1 MPRPFS
7 RYVVLTLLGAAMA
20 AAAAGAFAWAV
31 DPYAVHGRPR
41 IDGFNAK
48 KPHVYTH
55 ARLAKRALAASARPR
70 TLFLGNSRVDAG
82 FDPRSL
88 SLPLPAR
95 PAFNFGIPGQG
106 LDGDYGNLV
115 QTKGLDRVRH
125 VVIGLDFLDFPFRG
139 SEPPPRAEAPEA
151 TTVVAGT
158 RLRQFLETTLSVDG
172 LVHSALTIGAQD
184 DPFANSM
191 TPLGLDTFDAYLGH
205 AKREGYRAIFHQRN
219 LENAVMYIA
228 KPRAIR
234 GPDGRLSPSF
244 AWLGWILEWCGAR
257 GIAVDLAIYPYHAH
271 ILELF
276 HLSGLWPTFEDWKRA
291 LADYAAAAA
300 MRGGEE
306 GFRVSLWDF
315 SGYHRIASE
324 EVPAPGDR
332 RTQTRWYWEAGHF
345 KTALGDRILARL
357 FDGAPDDEFGV
368 RLTPN
373 SVERAI
379 AQVRAGRKAWQ
390 AARPDDAAYLA
401 ALYDRIAGRR
411 FGDLAK

>member
-1 MPRPFS
+1 VPRPFP
-7 RYVVLTLLGAAMA
+7 RYVLLTLLGAALA
-20 AAAAGAFAWAV
+20 AGAAGAFAWTV

-41 IDGFNAK
+41 VDGFNAK

-55 ARLAKRALAASARPR
+55 ARLAKRTLAAAARPR

-82 FDPRSL
+82 FDPRSP
-88 SLPLPAR
+88 SLPPSAR

-115 QTKGLDRVRH
+115 RTHALDRVQR
-125 VVIGLDFLDFPFRG
+125 VVIGLDFLDFPFRP
-139 SEPPPRAEAPEA
+139 SEPAPGVEGPD
-151 TTVVAGT
+151 VPMPLAGT
-158 RLRQFLETTLSVDG
+158 RLRKFLETTLSIDA
-172 LVHSALTIGAQD
+172 LVHSALTLGAQD

-191 TPLGLDTFDAYLGH
+191 TPLGLDTFDAHLGH
-205 AKREGYRAIFHQRN
+205 AKREGYRAVFHQRN
-219 LENAVMYIA
+219 LENARIYIA

-244 AWLGWILEWCGAR
+244 AWLGWILDWCRAR
-257 GIAVDLAIYPYHAH
+257 GVAVDLVIYPYHAH

-276 HLSGLWPTFEDWKRA
+276 HLSGLWPVFEDWKRV
-291 LADYAAAAA
+291 LADYAAAG

-357 FDGAPDDEFGV
+357 FGGAPDRGFGV
-368 RLTPN
+368 RLTPDP
-373 SVERAI
+373 VGDATGQP
-379 AQVRAGRKAWQ
+379 AAGRAEWR
-390 AARPDDAAYLA
+390 AAHPADAAYLA
-401 ALYDRIAGRR
+401 ALYERVAGRR
-411 FGDLAK
+411 SGDRAD